1 MLESVQDRH
10 PEFRDQVEMC
20 DAQIFLSIPALV
32 ILHKLHSI
40 TQRFNP
46 GFVEPL
52 FSVNDQASL
61 EKDILELGCSNLIE
75 ARKIK
80 AAGVQLSRSQ
90 PEEWNQFVNV
100 CIN

>member
-1 MLESVQDRH
+1 
-10 PEFRDQVEMC
+10 MC

-40 TQRFNP
+40 STRFNP
-46 GFVEPL
+46 TLKVPQYCGEDL
-52 FSVNDQASL
+52 LGLEESV
-61 EKDILELGCSNLIE
+61 LELGTSNLLD

-80 AAGVQLSRSQ
+80 AAGVALSRHLPS
-90 PEEWNQFVNV
+90 EWNQFVNV